1 MYREQVNHKGTPI
14 EAETLLVGEGVLL
27 GGWEGVQALLAATT
41 PTTVR
46 HFTLDRAHS
55 ILLTYI
61 QSPTMDHLLRRRRHE
76 ELLLQRQAL
85 L

>member
-27 GGWEGVQALLAATT
+27 GGWEGVQDLLAATT

-55 ILLTYI
+55 ILLIYI
-61 QSPTMDHLLRRRRHE
+61 QSPTMDHPHLRQRHE